1 MPHRGWRRRSR
12 RTAVDRR
19 LDRGQ
24 ATREQLVTE
33 ATRLFAA
40 RGFDAT
46 SVEAVLEAA
55 GVSRGSLYHHFKS
68 KEALFEAVLD
78 AAEVRIGE
86 ATLLAAASAGD
97 DPVDVLRAGALEWI
111 RLAGDPVVQRIVLID
126 APAVLGWERWREIE
140 EANALGNLRFA
151 MQAVADDGRHRR
163 RARRSVRAH
172 AARRDQ
178 RARAPRRAR
187 RRHRDRAAAGRGRG
201 RRAADPPPG
210 EAVAREEAI
219 VSDELLGLA
228 AWTRPEVTH
237 VGRLPMR
244 SPLLPRSGRRDR
256 TGRDRTESLGAV
268 ARRAVAVPPRR
279 RTRARA
285 EGVHAPRPRGP

>member
-1 MPHRGWRRRSR
+1 M
-12 RTAVDRR
+12 DRR

-126 APAVLGWERWREIE
+126 APAVLGWERWRKIE
-140 EANALGNLRFA
+140 EANAVGNLRFA
-151 MQAVADDGRHRR
+151 MQAVADDGRIDV
-163 RARRSVRAH
+163 SLVDPFAH
-172 AARRDQ
+172 MLLAAIDELALLV
-178 RARAPRRAR
+178 ARADDTATAERQA
-187 RRHRDRAAAGRGRG
+187 
-201 RRAADPPPG
+201 
-210 EAVAREEAI
+210 ETAV
-219 VSDELLGLA
+219 DELL
-228 AWTRPEVTH
+228 TRSF
-237 VGRLPMR
+237 R
-244 SPLLPRSGRRDR
+244 S
-256 TGRDRTESLGAV
+256 
-268 ARRAVAVPPRR
+268 RR
-279 RTRARA
+279 RR
-285 EGVHAPRPRGP
+285 EGAS